1 MDDQEAYERAK
12 SRVEAKMGFYIH
24 LGVYIAVNTLLIVI
38 NFYTSPQ
45 YLWFKWPMIGWGIGV
60 IFHAV
65 GVFVLSGGSNIKN
78 RMIEKEMKRQGS
90 RLERP

>member
-38 NFYTSPQ
+38 NFYTSPG
-45 YLWFKWPMIGWGIGV
+45 YLWFKWPLLGWGIGV

-65 GVFVLSGGSNIKN
+65 GVFFLSGGSDIKN
-78 RMIEKEMKRQGS
+78 RMIEREMKKQAS
-90 RLERP
+90 RLEKR